1 MLDRS
6 DADVRGVQTGASVAQ
21 VTHAVAGIHIGE
33 EEKKSGVAK
42 KGKKKATT
50 GAASSG
56 AAAQG
61 APASSLQEVFSQ
73 FAGGAKEMDGKTFA
87 KFAKDSKLIG
97 KTCSTTDIDLIFASS
112 KEKTGRKINYQQF
125 LGALEKI
132 AKKRSKTMQDQEQEI
147 LGHGGPVFAGT
158 AAEAVRF
165 HDDKDQ
171 YTGVHAHGGPSTV
184 GGTGGVSDIS

>member
-1 MLDRS
+1 LLDRS
-6 DADVRGVQTGASVAQ
+6 DADVRGVKTGATVAQ

-56 AAAQG
+56 AAQG

-87 KFAKDSKLIG
+87 KFTKDCKLIN
-97 KTCSTTDIDLIFASS
+97 KACSTTDVDLIFSSS
-112 KEKTGRKINYQQF
+112 KERTGRKINYQ
-125 LGALEKI
+125 
-132 AKKRSKTMQDQEQEI
+132 
-147 LGHGGPVFAGT
+147 
-158 AAEAVRF
+158 
-165 HDDKDQ
+165 
-171 YTGVHAHGGPSTV
+171 
-184 GGTGGVSDIS
+184 